1 MPNLRPFRGL
11 RYDSARDLSTVLCP
25 PYDVISSAERE
36 RWLAADPANAV
47 RLELPAPTPAAAT
60 EADYARAA
68 TTLQGWLADGTL
80 RRDDEP
86 LIYVYE
92 QRYQDGGAERVARS
106 FFVELQLEQY
116 GPKAGVQPHER
127 TLAGPREHRFQLL
140 SAVRTHLSPVLLLY
154 DDDAQGAAS
163 RALLDSLT
171 RAPAGAEAIGPD
183 RVGQRLWTVDPQH
196 SEAARE
202 LLTLAGRRA
211 LTIADGH
218 HRYETALR
226 YRDTPGA
233 PAAAAF
239 VLALLYDAHSGNLA
253 LAPWQR
259 VISGVADVDV
269 VLDAAGRIF
278 DARPVSSAAELLAG
292 LPSEGNSDS
301 GADSVLGL
309 WTRAGGRL
317 LSFNRAASAAPAEG
331 GGSETVRLLD
341 VSVLSGNLR
350 GMIGATENEL
360 TSANRLAYMHDAH
373 EAIARVEQ
381 GGADVAFLLRSTPV
395 DAVLD
400 VAAAGD
406 FMPPKS
412 TYFYPKAATGLVFD
426 PLS

>member
-1 MPNLRPFRGL
+1 M
-11 RYDSARDLSTVLCP
+11 LCP

-47 RLELPAPTPAAAT
+47 RLELPAPTPATAT
-60 EADYARAA
+60 EADYARGAA
-68 TTLQGWLADGTL
+68 TLQGWLADGTL
-80 RRDDEP
+80 RRDAEP
-86 LIYVYE
+86 LVYIYE

-106 FFVELQLEQY
+106 FFVELQLEHY
-116 GPKAGVQPHER
+116 GPDAGVRPHER

-154 DDDAQGAAS
+154 DDDAGGEHS
-163 RALLDSLT
+163 RTLLDTLT
-171 RAPAGAEAIGPD
+171 SGPAQAIAVGPHA
-183 RVGQRLWTVDPQH
+183 VEQRLWAADPRQ
-196 SEAARE
+196 SETARE
-202 LLTLAGRRA
+202 LIAVAGRRA

-226 YRDTPGA
+226 YRDTPDAAPGA
-233 PAAAAF
+233 DF

-259 VISGVADVDV
+259 LISGVTDVDA
-269 VLDAAGRIF
+269 VLAAADQMF
-278 DARPVSSAAELLAG
+278 ESRPVSSGAELLDG
-292 LPSEGNSDS
+292 LSDGGVS
-301 GADSVLGL
+301 GRPDADSVLGL
-309 WTRAGGRL
+309 WTRSGGRL
-317 LSFNRAASAAPAEG
+317 LGFNRAVSAAPA
-331 GGSETVRLLD
+331 GSGWSDAVRRLD
-341 VSVLSGNLR
+341 VSVLSSNLT

-360 TSANRLAYMHDAH
+360 ASANRLAYMHDAH

-395 DAVLD
+395 DAVLE

-426 PLS
+426 PLFS